1 MELRAVI
8 PAADNRHDPDK
19 GAYMYL
25 TTSEAQ
31 KMLQAAQ
38 AKAQQMGVKV
48 SISVVDGRGD
58 LLTMVRLDGVS
69 WRTAG
74 ISKGKAYASANFGV
88 PSADLTAR
96 AASPVMQ
103 AFMLSVPGE
112 CVPAQGAVPVLRD
125 GRVLGAI
132 GVSGA
137 KAEEDEE
144 IAKAGVAAIQ

>member
-1 MELRAVI
+1 
-8 PAADNRHDPDK
+8 
-19 GAYMYL
+19 MYL
-25 TTSEAQ
+25 NTSEAQ

-58 LLTMVRLDGVS
+58 LLAMVRLDGAS

-88 PSADLTAR
+88 ASAELTAR
-96 AASPVMQ
+96 ATSPVMQ
-103 AFMLSVPGE
+103 SFLMSVHGE
-112 CVPAQGAVPVLRD
+112 CVPAQGAVPAMRD
-125 GRVLGAI
+125 GRVLGAV

-137 KAEEDEE
+137 KSEEDEE
-144 IAKAGVAAIQ
+144 IAKAGVATLQK

>member
-1 MELRAVI
+1 
-8 PAADNRHDPDK
+8 
-19 GAYMYL
+19 MYL
-25 TTSEAQ
+25 TTTEAQ
-31 KMLQAAQ
+31 RMLQAAQ
-38 AKAQQMGVKV
+38 VKAQQMGVKV

-88 PSADLTAR
+88 PSADLTDR

-103 AFMLSVPGE
+103 SFMASVPGE
-112 CVPAQGAVPVLRD
+112 CVPARGAMPVLRD

-144 IAKAGVAAIQ
+144 IAKAGAAALSQ

>member
-1 MELRAVI
+1 
-8 PAADNRHDPDK
+8 
-19 GAYMYL
+19 MYL
-25 TTSEAQ
+25 TTTEAQ
-31 KMLQAAQ
+31 RMLQASQ
-38 AKAQQMGVKV
+38 VKAQQMGVKV

-96 AASPVMQ
+96 ANSPVMQ
-103 AFMLSVPGE
+103 AFMASVPGE
-112 CVPAQGAVPVLRD
+112 MVPAQGAVPVLRD

-144 IAKAGVAAIQ
+144 IAKAGVAALTQ

>member
-1 MELRAVI
+1 
-8 PAADNRHDPDK
+8 
-19 GAYMYL
+19 MYL

-38 AKAQQMGVKV
+38 ARAEQMGVKV

-58 LLTMVRLDGVS
+58 LLTMVRLEGAS

-88 PSADLTAR
+88 PSSELTAR
-96 AASPVMQ
+96 ASSPVMQ
-103 AFMLSVPGE
+103 SFMASVPGQM
-112 CVPAQGAVPVLRD
+112 VPAQGAVPVLRD
-125 GRVLGAI
+125 GRAVGAI

-137 KAEEDEE
+137 KSEEDEE
-144 IAKAGVAAIQ
+144 IAKAGVAAIQK

>member
-1 MELRAVI
+1 
-8 PAADNRHDPDK
+8 
-19 GAYMYL
+19 MYL

-88 PSADLTAR
+88 PSAELTAR
-96 AASPVMQ
+96 ATSPVMQ
-103 AFMLSVPGE
+103 AFMLSVPGQRR
-112 CVPAQGAVPVLRD
+112 ARAGRRAGAARRPCARRD
-125 GRVLGAI
+125 RRERRQV
-132 GVSGA
+132 
-137 KAEEDEE
+137 EEDEE
-144 IAKAGVAAIQ
+144 IAKAGVAALQQ

>member
-1 MELRAVI
+1 
-8 PAADNRHDPDK
+8 
-19 GAYMYL
+19 MYL

-58 LLTMVRLDGVS
+58 LLSMVRLDGVS

-96 AASPVMQ
+96 ATSPVMQ

-144 IAKAGVAAIQ
+144 IAKAGVAAIQQ

>member
-1 MELRAVI
+1 ML
-8 PAADNRHDPDK
+8 NRTTNNPKERH
-19 GAYMYL
+19 MYL

-31 KMLQAAQ
+31 RMLQAAQ

-74 ISKGKAYASANFGV
+74 ISKGKAYAAANFGV
-88 PSADLTAR
+88 PSAELAAR
-96 AASPVMQ
+96 ANSPVMQ
-103 AFMLSVPGE
+103 AFLLSVHGE
-112 CVPAQGAVPVLRD
+112 CVPAQGAVPALRD
-125 GRVLGAI
+125 GRVLGAV

-144 IAKAGVAAIQ
+144 IAKAGVAAHQQ

>member
-1 MELRAVI
+1 
-8 PAADNRHDPDK
+8 
-19 GAYMYL
+19 MYL

-31 KMLQAAQ
+31 RMLQAAQ

-88 PSADLTAR
+88 PSADLAAR
-96 AASPVMQ
+96 ANSPVMP
-103 AFMLSVPGE
+103 AVMPSVHGE
-112 CVPAQGAVPVLRD
+112 VVPAQGAMPALRD
-125 GRVLGAI
+125 GRVLGAV

-144 IAKAGVAAIQ
+144 IAKAGVAALQQ

>member
-1 MELRAVI
+1 
-8 PAADNRHDPDK
+8 
-19 GAYMYL
+19 MYL
-25 TTSEAQ
+25 TSSEAQ

-88 PSADLTAR
+88 PSADLNAR
-96 AASPVMQ
+96 ANSPVMQ
-103 AFMLSVPGE
+103 AFMLSVRGDM
-112 CVPAQGAVPVLRD
+112 VPAQGAMPVLRN
-125 GRVLGAI
+125 GSVLGAI

-137 KAEEDEE
+137 KSDEDEE
-144 IAKAGVAAIQ
+144 IAKAGVAALK